1 MTPPGITPAA
11 LAPQVRSLARTLA
24 EAGVDSPRLSAE
36 LLTAKALGL
45 DRQTLLREL
54 IVSPDRKMSE
64 AETTALRRL
73 AARRAA
79 GEPAAYLTGHKEFF
93 GRDFRV
99 TPAVL
104 IPRPETELLVETAL
118 AATAGQGQGVF
129 ADFGTGS
136 GCIAVTLV
144 LERPGWRCLAL
155 DRSRPALEVA
165 KKNTAALQGTTILFL
180 QADFRHPPLPAQ
192 SLDLLV
198 GNPPYVSGAEY
209 RELDREVRDF
219 EPEAALVPAGDSS
232 SGLEAVAAITEQAE
246 TFLRTGGRLLLEISH
261 SQKQAAL
268 GLLRPGFWTDAQV
281 LSDPAGLPRLLTAK
295 RR

>member
-1 MTPPGITPAA
+1 
-11 LAPQVRSLARTLA
+11 
-24 EAGVDSPRLSAE
+24 VDSPRLSAE
-36 LLTAKALGL
+36 LLAAKALGM
-45 DRQTLLREL
+45 DRQSLLREL
-54 IVSPDRKMSE
+54 IASPDRKMSE

-118 AATAGQGQGVF
+118 AVTASRGQGVL

-136 GCIAVTLV
+136 GCIAISLA

-155 DRSRPALEVA
+155 DRSRPALDVA
-165 KKNTAALQGTTILFL
+165 KKNAAALKSTTIFFL
-180 QADFRHPPLPAQ
+180 QADFRHPPLPTR

-198 GNPPYVSGAEY
+198 GNPPYIGGAEY

-219 EPEAALVPAGDSS
+219 EPEAALVPAGDAS
-232 SGLEAVAAITEQAE
+232 SGLEAVAAIAEQAE
-246 TFLRTGGRLLLEISH
+246 TLLRTGGRLLLEISH
-261 SQKQAAL
+261 SQQQAAL
-268 GLLRPGFWTDAQV
+268 GLLRPRFWTEAEV
-281 LSDPAGLPRLLTAK
+281 LPDPAGLPRLLTAK